1 MKLILINFLL
11 DKCYLN
17 IFELVLCDNDRFCLY
32 WGWVLYV
39 LLVNWFLNIF
49 YNFYFGIIIRRI
61 INIGKYN
68 IVFDGFVF
76 N

>member
-17 IFELVLCDNDRFCLY
+17 IFELVLCDNDRFCFY
-32 WGWVLYV
+32 WEWVLYV